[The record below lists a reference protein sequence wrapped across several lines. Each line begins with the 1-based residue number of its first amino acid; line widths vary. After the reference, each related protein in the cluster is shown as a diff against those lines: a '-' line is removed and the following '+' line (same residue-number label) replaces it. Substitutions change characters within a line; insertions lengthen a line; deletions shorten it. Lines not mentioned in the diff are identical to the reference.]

1 MNRKECYEYIKA
13 HEDLR
18 NYFIDKY
25 SNFTNV
31 KTDILVKEIENYKKQ
46 YESLEDTADKN
57 LKCVDEGARKAILAI
72 ATIFKLKN
80 IERNFN

>member
-18 NYFIDKY
+18 NYFIKKY
-25 SNFTNV
+25 GNFTNV
-31 KTDILVKEIENYKKQ
+31 KTDTLIDEINDYKGQ
-46 YESLEDTADKN
+46 HESLEECFNKN
-57 LKCVDEGARKAILAI
+57 IKCVDDGARKAILAI